1 MENTTDENGEKSR
14 NVGYISV
21 GRLRMANG
29 HGVSALLIVDFRK
42 KAHAPRTP
50 GPTRIVAIIFV
61 YGSVIHGMDCA
72 GS

>member
-1 MENTTDENGEKSR
+1 MENTKNEKGEKSR

-21 GRLRMANG
+21 GRLRKANG

-50 GPTRIVAIIFV
+50 GPSGFGAFLVGPGVLDI
-61 YGSVIHGMDCA
+61 
-72 GS
+72 